1 MADVEMGIG
10 GWQVLLLLTWILTPH
25 WTSLEHSTAS
35 PAPFATH
42 GFRAPVRVER
52 VQKVWVGQRGMGW
65 LLCPLQ
71 IAAVQG

>member
-1 MADVEMGIG
+1 MADVEKGIG
-10 GWQVLLLLTWILTPH
+10 GWQVLLLLTWILIHQTNM
-25 WTSLEHSTAS
+25 EHSTAS

-42 GFRAPVRVER
+42 GFRVPVRVER
-52 VQKVWVGQRGMGW
+52 VQTVWVGQRGMGW